1 MSAKQQRLGS
11 VRNAI
16 ARARKTSSTLPG
28 ALITIFSGVADTAG
42 RADRVVSVA
51 T

>member
-1 MSAKQQRLGS
+1 
-11 VRNAI
+11 
-16 ARARKTSSTLPG
+16 LPG
-28 ALITIFSGVADTAG
+28 ALITIFSGVTDTAG

>member
-1 MSAKQQRLGS
+1 
-11 VRNAI
+11 
-16 ARARKTSSTLPG
+16 LPG